1 VAISPTDPLAGPAPL
16 TAAGTPSSTERRGG
30 PAPRRRL
37 FSEIKRHRGDY
48 LWVAPA
54 LLVMLLVIGY
64 PFVYTIDLSFYN
76 TPPSSPNWY
85 FNGVDNYTQVLSD
98 PAFWAITLNTVYWAV
113 GSTILAFLIGF
124 GAALVIQREFVG
136 RSLVRGLLMIPYVIS
151 YVAAAYVWRWLYH
164 SDYGLISGQLYDWYV
179 IDSPINF
186 LDSTTLVMPS
196 LIIANVWKEFPF
208 AMIMLLAGLQT
219 VPRQLLNAAR
229 VDGANAWNR
238 FWHVTVPTLRGVIIV
253 TGILLFVG
261 NLNSF
266 GLVWIMTGGGPANAS
281 QIWITEVYTLAFQS
295 LQYGRASAYSVI
307 LFIVMLSLGY
317 FYVRA
322 LTGGGRKG
330 EARG

>member
-1 VAISPTDPLAGPAPL
+1 VAISSTDPLVGPAPVV
-16 TAAGTPSSTERRGG
+16 AVPRP
-30 PAPRRRL
+30 PAPPRRRL
-37 FSEIKRHRGDY
+37 VSEVARHRTDY

-54 LLVMLLVIGY
+54 LLVMALVIGY
-64 PFVYTIDLSFYN
+64 PFVYTVDLSLYE

-85 FNGVDNYTQVLSD
+85 LNGVSNYTQILSD
-98 PAFWAITLNTVYWAV
+98 PAFWGITLNTLYWAV
-113 GSTILAFLIGF
+113 GSTVLAFLIGL
-124 GAALVIQREFVG
+124 GAALVIQREFIG

-164 SDYGLISGQLYDWYV
+164 SDYGLISGVLYESYV

-186 LDSTTLVMPS
+186 LDSTSLVMPS
-196 LIIANVWKEFPF
+196 LIVANVWKEFPF

-219 VPRQLLNAAR
+219 VPQQLLNAAR

-238 FWHVTVPTLRGVIIV
+238 FWHVTVPTLRGVIVI
-253 TGILLFVG
+253 TFILLFVG

-266 GLVWIMTGGGPANAS
+266 VLVWIMTGGGPAGAS
-281 QIWITEVYTLAFQS
+281 QIWITQVYTLAFQS

-307 LFIVMLSLGY
+307 LFVVMLSLGY

-322 LTGGGRKG
+322 LSGGGRRS
-330 EARG
+330 EVRG

>member
-1 VAISPTDPLAGPAPL
+1 MAISSTDPH
-16 TAAGTPSSTERRGG
+16 RGSRG
-30 PAPRRRL
+30 VL
-37 FSEIKRHRGDY
+37 GEIARHRTDY

-54 LLVMLLVIGY
+54 LLVMVLVIGY
-64 PFVYTIDLSFYN
+64 PFVYTIDLSFYD
-76 TPPSSPNWY
+76 TPPSSANWY
-85 FNGVDNYTQVLSD
+85 FNGVGNYTQILSD
-98 PAFWAITLNTVYWAV
+98 PTFWAVTLNTVYWAV
-113 GSTILAFLIGF
+113 GSTILAFLIGL
-124 GAALVIQREFVG
+124 GAALVIQREFIG

-164 SDYGLISGQLYDWYV
+164 SDYGLISGVLYDAFI

-186 LDSTTLVMPS
+186 LDSTSMVMPS
-196 LIIANVWKEFPF
+196 LIVANVWKEFPF

-219 VPRQLLNAAR
+219 VPQQLLNAAR

-238 FWHVTVPTLRGVIIV
+238 FWHVTVPTLRGVIII
-253 TGILLFVG
+253 TSILLFVG

-266 GLVWIMTGGGPANAS
+266 GLVWIMTGGGPANSS
-281 QIWITEVYTLAFQS
+281 QIWITQVYTLAFQS

-322 LTGGGRKG
+322 LTGGSRQR
-330 EARG
+330 EAR

>member
-1 VAISPTDPLAGPAPL
+1 M
-16 TAAGTPSSTERRGG
+16 AASMTP
-30 PAPRRRL
+30 PAPRRGL
-37 FSEIKRHRGDY
+37 LSEIGRHRNDY

-54 LLVMLLVIGY
+54 LLVMGLVIAY
-64 PFVYTIDLSFYN
+64 PFVYTVDLSFYD

-85 FNGVDNYTQVLSD
+85 FNGVGNYVQVLSD

-113 GSTILAFLIGF
+113 GSTVLAFLIGL
-124 GAALVIQREFVG
+124 GAALVIQREFIG

-164 SDYGLISGQLYDWYV
+164 SDYGLISGQLYDWYI

-186 LDSTTLVMPS
+186 LDSTSNVMPS
-196 LIIANVWKEFPF
+196 LIVANVWKEFPF

-219 VPRQLLNAAR
+219 VPQQLLNAAR

-238 FWHVTVPTLRGVIIV
+238 FWHVTVPTLRGVIII
-253 TGILLFVG
+253 TSILLFVG

-281 QIWITEVYTLAFQS
+281 QIWITEVYTLAFQA

-322 LTGGGRKG
+322 LTSGSRNR
-330 EARG
+330 ETRG